1 MKEVGA
7 NEELLPIIL
16 VSGVCI
22 VMGIIR
28 APWRF
33 GMIKCRVNVLSAL
46 PMKMSSST

>member
-16 VSGVCI
+16 VSGVSI
-22 VMGIIR
+22 VMAIIR
-28 APWRF
+28 AQWRF
-33 GMIKCRVNVLSAL
+33 GMTKCRVSALSPL

>member
-1 MKEVGA
+1 MKEIGA

-16 VSGVCI
+16 VSGVCV

-33 GMIKCRVNVLSAL
+33 GMTKCRVSAHL
-46 PMKMSSST
+46 ALLMKMSSST